1 MARKYTRKRKG
12 GSVNE
17 KLQAHFNDLEMI
29 VEKINSDVKELK
41 EQLQSSNVE
50 ASGVEETNTADNE
63 QEYSNDDNITENE
76 EDTNEKS
83 LDDNVIENEEDT
95 NEKSL
100 DDKKAE
106 ISELIAQAQNILY
119 DGTNCDF
126 KMKQKPCST
135 GKETLSG
142 FERSVDKLTSSYKAD
157 DLKENIENYISK
169 IKDQLN
175 MKGGR
180 KTRRHR
186 KTRKHG
192 KRHTK
197 RTR

>member
-1 MARKYTRKRKG
+1 MARKYTKKRRG

-17 KLQAHFNDLEMI
+17 KLQADFNDLEMI
-29 VEKINSDVKELK
+29 VEKINNDVKELK
-41 EQLQSSNVE
+41 DQLQSSNVDT
-50 ASGVEETNTADNE
+50 VDNE
-63 QEYSNDDNITENE
+63 PEYSNDVVENNEPTVKSEETDNETKTETE
-76 EDTNEKS
+76 TE
-83 LDDNVIENEEDT
+83 T

-106 ISELIAQAQNILY
+106 IAELIAQAQNILY

-142 FERSVDKLTSSYKAD
+142 FEKSMDKLTSTYKAD

-175 MKGGR
+175 MTGGR

-192 KRHTK
+192 KKHTK
-197 RTR
+197 RRR

>member
-1 MARKYTRKRKG
+1 MARKYSKKRKG
-12 GSVNE
+12 GNSSE
-17 KLQAHFNDLEMI
+17 KLQADFKDLEMI
-29 VEKINSDVKELK
+29 VEKINNDVKELK
-41 EQLQSSNVE
+41 DQLQNSNDE
-50 ASGVEETNTADNE
+50 ASGVKNVDNDMIEDNENNEDNEETGETMENSNE
-63 QEYSNDDNITENE
+63 TDA
-76 EDTNEKS
+76 
-83 LDDNVIENEEDT
+83 

-106 ISELIAQAQNILY
+106 IAELISQAQNILY

-135 GKETLSG
+135 GKDTLSG
-142 FERSVDKLTSSYKAD
+142 FERSMNKLSDSYKAD

-192 KRHTK
+192 KRSTK
-197 RTR
+197 KRR

>member
-1 MARKYTRKRKG
+1 MARKYTKKRRG

-17 KLQAHFNDLEMI
+17 KLQADFNDLDMI
-29 VEKINSDVKELK
+29 VEKINNDVKELK
-41 EQLQSSNVE
+41 DQLQSSNVDT
-50 ASGVEETNTADNE
+50 VDNE
-63 QEYSNDDNITENE
+63 PEYSNDVVENNEPTVKSEETDNETKTETE
-76 EDTNEKS
+76 TE
-83 LDDNVIENEEDT
+83 T

-106 ISELIAQAQNILY
+106 IAELIAQAQNILY

-142 FERSVDKLTSSYKAD
+142 FEKSMDKLTSNYKAD

-175 MKGGR
+175 MTGGR

-192 KRHTK
+192 KKHTK
-197 RTR
+197 RRR

>member
-1 MARKYTRKRKG
+1 MARKYTKKRKG
-12 GSVNE
+12 GNSSE
-17 KLQAHFNDLEMI
+17 KLQADFKDLEMI
-29 VEKINSDVKELK
+29 VEKINNDVKELK
-41 EQLQSSNVE
+41 EQLQNSNDEV
-50 ASGVEETNTADNE
+50 SGVEEMNNDMVEDNE
-63 QEYSNDDNITENE
+63 NDEDPIKNE
-76 EDTNEKS
+76 ETEETEETME
-83 LDDNVIENEEDT
+83 ENTETDA

-106 ISELIAQAQNILY
+106 IAELISQAQNILY

-135 GKETLSG
+135 GKDTLAG
-142 FERSVDKLTSSYKAD
+142 FERSMDKLTDNYKAD
-157 DLKENIENYISK
+157 DLKQNIENYISK

-197 RTR
+197 KRR

>member
-1 MARKYTRKRKG
+1 MARKYTKKRRG

-17 KLQAHFNDLEMI
+17 KLQTDFNDLEMI
-29 VEKINSDVKELK
+29 VEKINNDVKELK
-41 EQLQSSNVE
+41 EQLQSSNVDAVDDE
-50 ASGVEETNTADNE
+50 P
-63 QEYSNDDNITENE
+63 EYSNNVAEDNEDTDKSQETNADTDSMNENE
-76 EDTNEKS
+76 T
-83 LDDNVIENEEDT
+83 DT

-100 DDKKAE
+100 DDKKSE
-106 ISELIAQAQNILY
+106 IAELIAEAQNILY
-119 DGTNCDF
+119 NGTNCDF

-142 FERSVDKLTSSYKAD
+142 FEKSLDKLTSSYKAD

-186 KTRKHG
+186 KTRKTRKHG
-192 KRHTK
+192 KRKNTK
-197 RTR
+197 RRK

>member
-1 MARKYTRKRKG
+1 MARKYSKKRRG

-17 KLQAHFNDLEMI
+17 KLLADFNDLEMI
-29 VEKINSDVKELK
+29 VEKINNDVKELK
-41 EQLQSSNVE
+41 EQLQSSNDE
-50 ASGVEETNTADNE
+50 ASGVEEVKTSDNE
-63 QEYSNDDNITENE
+63 PEYSKDVVEDNEGVVKSEDDG
-76 EDTNEKS
+76 
-83 LDDNVIENEEDT
+83 NVIENEEDT
-95 NEKSL
+95 NDKLL

-106 ISELIAQAQNILY
+106 IAELIAQAKNILY

-142 FERSVDKLTSSYKAD
+142 FERSMDNLTSSYKAD
-157 DLKENIENYISK
+157 DLKENVENYLSK
-169 IKDQLN
+169 IKNQLN
-175 MKGGR
+175 IKGGR

-192 KRHTK
+192 KRQTK

>member
-1 MARKYTRKRKG
+1 MARKYSKKRKG
-12 GSVNE
+12 GNSSE
-17 KLQAHFNDLEMI
+17 KLQADFKDLEMI
-29 VEKINSDVKELK
+29 VEKINNDVKELK
-41 EQLQSSNVE
+41 DQLQNSNDE
-50 ASGVEETNTADNE
+50 ASGVKNVDNDMIEDNENNENNEDNEETGETMENSNE
-63 QEYSNDDNITENE
+63 SDA
-76 EDTNEKS
+76 
-83 LDDNVIENEEDT
+83 

-106 ISELIAQAQNILY
+106 IAELISQAQNILY

-135 GKETLSG
+135 GKDTLSG
-142 FERSVDKLTSSYKAD
+142 FERSMNKLSDSYKAD

-192 KRHTK
+192 KRSTK
-197 RTR
+197 KRR

>member
-1 MARKYTRKRKG
+1 MARKYTKKRKG

-50 ASGVEETNTADNE
+50 ASGVEETNATDNE
-63 QEYSNDDNITENE
+63 QEYSNDDNVT
-76 EDTNEKS
+76 
-83 LDDNVIENEEDT
+83 ENEEDT

-106 ISELIAQAQNILY
+106 ISELITQAQNILY

-142 FERSVDKLTSSYKAD
+142 FERSVDKLNSGYKAD

-197 RTR
+197 RRR

>member
-1 MARKYTRKRKG
+1 MARKYTKKRRG

-17 KLQAHFNDLEMI
+17 KLQADFNDLDMI
-29 VEKINSDVKELK
+29 VEKINNDVKELK
-41 EQLQSSNVE
+41 DQLQSSNVDT
-50 ASGVEETNTADNE
+50 VDNE
-63 QEYSNDDNITENE
+63 PEYSNDVVENNEPTVKSEETDNETKTETE
-76 EDTNEKS
+76 TE
-83 LDDNVIENEEDT
+83 T

-106 ISELIAQAQNILY
+106 IAELIAQAQNILY

-142 FERSVDKLTSSYKAD
+142 FEKSMDKLTSTYKAD

-175 MKGGR
+175 MTGGR

-192 KRHTK
+192 KKHTK
-197 RTR
+197 RRR

>member
-1 MARKYTRKRKG
+1 MARKYSKKRKG
-12 GSVNE
+12 GNSSE
-17 KLQAHFNDLEMI
+17 KLQADFKDLEMI
-29 VEKINSDVKELK
+29 VEKINNDVKELK
-41 EQLQSSNVE
+41 EQLQNSNDE
-50 ASGVEETNTADNE
+50 ASGVEDMN
-63 QEYSNDDNITENE
+63 NDMTEDMNNDMAEDSGNNE
-76 EDTNEKS
+76 ETGETMENSNET
-83 LDDNVIENEEDT
+83 DA

-106 ISELIAQAQNILY
+106 IAELISQAQNILY

-135 GKETLSG
+135 GKDTLSG
-142 FERSVDKLTSSYKAD
+142 FERSMDKLSDSYKAD
-157 DLKENIENYISK
+157 DLKKNIENYISK

-186 KTRKHG
+186 KTRKNG
-192 KRHTK
+192 KRNTK
-197 RTR
+197 KRR

>member
-1 MARKYTRKRKG
+1 MARKYSKKRRG

-17 KLQAHFNDLEMI
+17 KLLADFNDLEMI
-29 VEKINSDVKELK
+29 VEKINNDVKELK
-41 EQLQSSNVE
+41 EQLQSSNDE
-50 ASGVEETNTADNE
+50 ASGVEEAKTSDNE
-63 QEYSNDDNITENE
+63 PEYSKDVVEDDEGVVKS
-76 EDTNEKS
+76 ED
-83 LDDNVIENEEDT
+83 DGNVIENEEDT
-95 NEKSL
+95 NDKSL

-106 ISELIAQAQNILY
+106 IAELIAQAKNILY

-142 FERSVDKLTSSYKAD
+142 FERSMDKLTSSYKAD

-169 IKDQLN
+169 IKNQLN
-175 MKGGR
+175 IKGGR

-192 KRHTK
+192 KRQTK

>member
-1 MARKYTRKRKG
+1 MAKKYTKKRRG

-17 KLQAHFNDLEMI
+17 KLQADFNDLEMI
-29 VEKINSDVKELK
+29 VEKINNDVKELK
-41 EQLQSSNVE
+41 DQLQSSNVDTVDSE
-50 ASGVEETNTADNE
+50 P
-63 QEYSNDDNITENE
+63 EYSNNVAEDNEPTVKSEETDNETKTETE
-76 EDTNEKS
+76 TE
-83 LDDNVIENEEDT
+83 T

-106 ISELIAQAQNILY
+106 IAELIAQAQNILY

-142 FERSVDKLTSSYKAD
+142 FEKSMDKLTSNYKAD
-157 DLKENIENYISK
+157 DLKENIQNYISK

-192 KRHTK
+192 KKHTK
-197 RTR
+197 RRR

>member
-1 MARKYTRKRKG
+1 MARKYSKKRKG
-12 GSVNE
+12 GNSSE
-17 KLQAHFNDLEMI
+17 KLQADFKDLEMI
-29 VEKINSDVKELK
+29 VEKINNDVKELK
-41 EQLQSSNVE
+41 EQLQNSNDE
-50 ASGVEETNTADNE
+50 ASGVEDMN
-63 QEYSNDDNITENE
+63 NDMTEDMNNDMAEDSGNNE
-76 EDTNEKS
+76 ETGETVENSNEN
-83 LDDNVIENEEDT
+83 DA

-106 ISELIAQAQNILY
+106 IAELISQAQNILY

-135 GKETLSG
+135 GKDTLSG
-142 FERSVDKLTSSYKAD
+142 FERSMDKLSDSYKAD
-157 DLKENIENYISK
+157 DLKKNIENYISK

-192 KRHTK
+192 KRSTK
-197 RTR
+197 KRR

>member
-1 MARKYTRKRKG
+1 MARKYTKKRRG

-17 KLQAHFNDLEMI
+17 KLQADFNDLEMI
-29 VEKINSDVKELK
+29 VEKINNDVKELK
-41 EQLQSSNVE
+41 DQLQSSNVDT
-50 ASGVEETNTADNE
+50 VDNE
-63 QEYSNDDNITENE
+63 PEYSNDVVENNEDAVKSEETDTDNAAENE
-76 EDTNEKS
+76 TET
-83 LDDNVIENEEDT
+83 DT

-106 ISELIAQAQNILY
+106 IAELIAQAQNILY

-142 FERSVDKLTSSYKAD
+142 FEKSMDKLNSGYKAD
-157 DLKENIENYISK
+157 DLKKNIENYISK

-197 RTR
+197 RRR

>member
-1 MARKYTRKRKG
+1 MAIKYTKKRRG

-17 KLQAHFNDLEMI
+17 KLQADFNDLEII
-29 VEKINSDVKELK
+29 VEKINNDVKELK
-41 EQLQSSNVE
+41 EQLQSSNDDAV
-50 ASGVEETNTADNE
+50 DNE
-63 QEYSNDDNITENE
+63 PEYSDNVVENNESIVKSENTDNDDANENE
-76 EDTNEKS
+76 TDTNEK
-83 LDDNVIENEEDT
+83 T
-95 NEKSL
+95 L

-106 ISELIAQAQNILY
+106 IAELIAQAQNILY

-142 FERSVDKLTSSYKAD
+142 FEKSMDKLTSSYKAD

-180 KTRRHR
+180 KTRRRR

-197 RTR
+197 RRR